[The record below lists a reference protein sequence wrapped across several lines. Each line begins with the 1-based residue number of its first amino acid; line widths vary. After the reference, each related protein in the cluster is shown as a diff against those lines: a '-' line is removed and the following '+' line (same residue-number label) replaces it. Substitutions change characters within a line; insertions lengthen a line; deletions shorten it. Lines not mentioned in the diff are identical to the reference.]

1 YFQRPI
7 INLPGRLCR
16 RCLSAGGGSAAES
29 VRALLDRGCFQAV
42 LPLKSEKYFNEYL
55 NSASGGRYFYC
66 GFDPTANSLHLG
78 NLLAIVGLLRLRS
91 LGHGA
96 IFVVGGATARIGDPS
111 GRMSDRVRLAERDVE
126 ENSASIGR
134 QLAGIADNHGKY
146 FCCDGARPGEAV
158 VLNNQSWHANL
169 SATEF
174 LSGQLSGAR
183 LHDLLGKHSVQT
195 RLNSKHGMSVKEF
208 LYPLFQAY
216 DWLHL
221 YKTYGCL
228 VQIGGNDQTGNID
241 TGLTCLR
248 RFEQSGVLAFG
259 LTVPLLTTSDGQKL
273 GKSDQLADT
282 VWLSSERTS
291 PFALYQ
297 RLRNTPDADV
307 GRLLRLFTFLSDRQ
321 VAELCE
327 RHAAAP
333 ERYEAQTTLADGVT
347 LLLHGEAG
355 LAAARKWTSILF
367 GEDSAA
373 LASLTPADL
382 AAGVLSESPSRGGD
396 RLSSCRRRLAWRD
409 GVSLRQL
416 LLSLLAEDGGNG
428 SLGQMTPDQVNQ
440 ALSAGRVTL
449 NLRRHT
455 SAAESKAA
463 LDAPL
468 SRDSCVLP
476 GCGAS
481 LIKLSKR
488 RFLLI
493 EWDNL

>member
-1 YFQRPI
+1 PKYLYFKQLRI
-7 INLPGRLCR
+7 ILPGRLCR
-16 RCLSAGGGSAAES
+16 RCLSAGVAARPNRS
-29 VRALLDRGCFQAV
+29 GHCLIGL

-78 NLLAIVGLLRLRS
+78 NLLAIVGLLRLAWPRRHLLLS
-91 LGHGA
+91 AAPPPESA
-96 IFVVGGATARIGDPS
+96 IRPAECPTGSGWPS
-111 GRMSDRVRLAERDVE
+111 AMSKKIRRALDGSCR
-126 ENSASIGR
+126 
-134 QLAGIADNHGKY
+134 IADNHGKY
-146 FCCDGARPGEAV
+146 FCCDGARPGRGSAV
-158 VLNNQSWHANL
+158 VLNQSWHANL

-248 RFEQSGVLAFG
+248 RFEQRASPDCCQRCERWTEA
-259 LTVPLLTTSDGQKL
+259 GQ
-273 GKSDQLADT
+273 SDQLADT